1 MAEIIMTATEEK
13 TTIKQ
18 ISSDPSKV
26 DVTRLY
32 EELHAFWK
40 TMHASEGEEEGVTR
54 ACLHNLIAYTERQDI
69 YESFNQPI
77 VDITQLY
84 PCRVIVLHAEPG
96 NPVSGIEAWITA
108 HCHLQTSTAKQI
120 CCEQITIHATG
131 DDVQQIPSLV
141 VPLLVADLPTT
152 LWWRED
158 GGFNSK
164 LFLQLAE
171 ASNEI
176 LVQSNDYENP
186 NQVFTEIDRLSANP
200 DFHTPMVDLAW
211 QRIQVWREIIAY
223 LFDKPEFQEDVH
235 HIQSIRIEFNGEE
248 KNLNT
253 TLSPEVYP
261 NKVYLIV
268 SWFTS
273 RLQWTVESKSQNV
286 SKDTFHAK
294 TPDGRNVPIEVER
307 IHDEKIP
314 LKQLIKLEVVTGN
327 ENEQK
332 KFSIHW
338 INGCNHLLIQVKS
351 GEKVL
356 YSRTQVMK
364 LPSDAEYV
372 GARLQATV
380 QDKVFE
386 KSLQSA
392 IRLTVL

>member
-1 MAEIIMTATEEK
+1 MTATEEK
-13 TTIKQ
+13 TIIKQ

-40 TMHASEGEEEGVTR
+40 TMHVSDEESEGVTR

-84 PCRVIVLHAEPG
+84 PCRAIVIHAEPG
-96 NPVSGIEAWITA
+96 NPVSSIEAWISA

-131 DDVQQIPSLV
+131 NDVQQIPSLV

-158 GGFNSK
+158 GGFDTK
-164 LFLQLAE
+164 LFLQLAD
-171 ASNEI
+171 ASDEI

-200 DFHTPMVDLAW
+200 DFHTPVIDLAW

-223 LFDKPEFQEDVH
+223 LFDKPEFREDVH
-235 HIQSIRIEFNGEE
+235 HIQNIKLEFNGEQ

-253 TLSPEVYP
+253 TMPPEVYP
-261 NKVYLIV
+261 NKVYLMI
-268 SWFTS
+268 SWLAS
-273 RLQWTVESKSQNV
+273 RLQWSVELKTQDM

-294 TPDGRNVPIEVER
+294 TPDGRKVPIEVQR
-307 IHDEKIP
+307 IHDEEIP
-314 LKQLIKLEVVTGN
+314 LKQLIKLEIVTGKDN
-327 ENEQK
+327 ESK
-332 KFSIHW
+332 KFCIHLV
-338 INGCNHLLIQVKS
+338 NHCTHLLIQVES
-351 GEKVL
+351 GGKFL

-364 LPSDAEYV
+364 LPSDADYV
-372 GARLQATV
+372 GARLQAIV